1 MKLEEGLLPR
11 VVAAVFNFCDCRI
24 EEKIK
29 QPERL
34 QREHEEKK
42 HSEDEHLALYL
53 KYDELLAEL
62 VALSWVSIQEKM
74 DLSDSAQRKRDVVHV
89 LLLEEEKK
97 PCGVEQLVEELP
109 SSYLRCLPRF
119 YSQVLARVIS
129 YSGEKCGQWNQLA
142 IQQ

>member
-89 LLLEEEKK
+89 LLLEEEKMNSFNAYRSPK
-97 PCGVEQLVEELP
+97 Y
-109 SSYLRCLPRF
+109 SSIIIIPALYYQSMKKIF
-119 YSQVLARVIS
+119 
-129 YSGEKCGQWNQLA
+129 
-142 IQQ
+142 